1 MDKDLLYQQY
11 LSNNEDNMPYEE
23 FAAITSILSEDDLND
38 FVGVKKKDQSTENGT
53 QNLTTGTPP
62 SQTDL
67 PTLPNLIP
75 ENEFTVPMG
84 SEQDL
89 MSASSDTTVQTPSM
103 DLPLTDVVSSGTE
116 SSQTNT
122 QPISGITN
130 PTLDNEG
137 NIPMGRNLAQNGKRA
152 TLTFEE
158 VNENPID
165 ILGGKKN
172 DIESE
177 LPTQQSVVTGDLK
190 IENAPKNTDKQNAF
204 INQYAN
210 KDYVNANPIVN
221 KQPFNSW
228 GVLDK
233 TEAEDDLLLL
243 ESKGLIE
250 IQRDADGAPVYE
262 DNKYRYK
269 ITDKE
274 YYDNTYTPYIENL
287 QREAEKQAREQNVD
301 SARFNLGNAGN
312 NPEQDTFGEFMSQ
325 ASKFGVIPT
334 TEEYES
340 LTTEESRNEYLANL
354 EATQNAQ
361 KNKTTVQEE
370 YDKIIGKYNLTDE
383 VKFAN
388 GFDAVNLLNQG
399 IENGK
404 DKDKAEIDYF
414 GKFFSDRNNVLDFG
428 EYWER
433 EGKAKYKSSLVRENQ
448 ANYQQTRADIWNDYL
463 NYKNDKLGVN
473 QRFLE
478 EAIATSSAKA
488 ENYALQG
495 NTVALE
501 QEKAKMESL
510 YSQYEA
516 NQNKMVELS
525 NIFNDSNK
533 NFTEVER
540 KKKEQED
547 FEIKVQNGEVASN
560 VKNILGQIP
569 LALATSI
576 TSTLTG
582 IGRIASSVIP
592 SENLKDALDIMSET
606 EIKVGNIKVASL
618 TDKIKT
624 FKGSDGLNYKEING
638 KIYGVKYDG
647 TLFKTN
653 YKQNGNET
661 NVKEEV
667 DYNGSGMVFL
677 TAKMVSD
684 IYLTTGVGKG
694 LNSVIGSSANRIA
707 NSTKVAKVFGE
718 GSHLA
723 KTTAS
728 FAKLA
733 KNADNVSV
741 TGWYVQMYNDSYK
754 MAEQGGITDPVNKHL
769 YAVAMSFTQS
779 IIQRINPDTNFLK
792 PLNTNVRQVARALIN
807 ENPANAK
814 QAVVKFFK
822 ETADASIQYAKKAGN
837 NVPKEALEEVIQQ
850 GTQDVS
856 NLALNGLTG
865 TNFQTSSAQ
874 DYEELVVGTIVPS
887 AVASL
892 LGGKGSRIATINN
905 KEIDLT
911 KYSRNELITELARDP
926 KGLGLIKDFKES
938 AFFQSQ
944 KDSAQKIEYEISTRK
959 KYIDKIPDAEKYSTS
974 ALSEVTPILQEINR
988 KREQLKKDDGT
999 FAKTLNAEIETLT
1012 TRVNSILSGE
1022 TVSENQQQNNTTKN
1036 AETAQPTPQS
1046 ETVQEQT
1053 NTTDNEPEQTAVQQ
1067 PKPIAPIEPSGGAG
1081 ATAESG
1087 VESAR
1092 QEIYS
1097 RDVAEGKFST
1107 FIYKNESEVPEVF
1120 KDRITSDSKIN
1131 GERTIRVTMSQ
1142 TEANDL
1148 LTQTTNGQTTTEIE
1162 GQAEQPT
1169 QNISPNDETNP
1180 TETTTQSDTAT
1191 VENVQDIPADVNN
1204 ETEINEDNIV
1214 LPDDFLDLL
1223 NNIDNETVQTTNT
1236 ATDGNSEPTIDS
1248 VQQSEQGGQE
1258 NPQAVSATT
1267 DNGGSEGNVEVGK
1280 EYYYDGHKVKF
1291 VKQYD
1296 SNGTKYTIV
1305 NLDGQ
1310 EINVNENLLSENP
1323 QPTKNIKRGK
1333 QLLNVSNPNEK
1344 SYYEG
1349 VRNINGKDVVL
1360 VNYIFKD
1367 GNKLRQD
1374 TKYIDFD
1381 SFDSKYRI
1389 LKNDNA
1395 RVKINKQLEELQQK
1409 SPVQLG
1415 GKSQDFINKQNEI
1428 INSNSESVQQTP
1440 TFSDNE
1446 QAKTLNENQYEIN
1459 GRVYTQSPDG
1469 SFTAED
1475 KNGKQ
1480 RKVTNT
1486 KTVSEL
1492 TNLAQE
1498 RNTVQELEKNGY
1510 TYRKMKDGTETITS
1524 PNGKIITSKIQR
1536 RRNGR
1541 MQTEKNPQF
1550 ANQKKKIFGEK
1561 SDNEI
1566 KKEDA
1571 QRRKEALMN
1580 FTPTNEREVAMLYF
1594 ANGGKISSASV
1605 RREIAGKGKN
1615 IKEYAWVY
1623 LGKNADKTFEQV
1635 SEKLSEN
1642 ADKTF
1647 DQPLLRSEL
1656 IEVARSYGSSTE
1668 IAEEIVDLYNKSTDP
1683 YYGFTDE
1690 DAIAMQEAE
1699 ASKAKMDFYNSV
1711 GDVYGLTDE
1720 ELLDYYK
1727 QQYENSINNLTDE
1740 QQDQLYTADT
1750 RTDSAQQADKN
1761 AGNGN
1766 RVSETQGEKE
1776 ITEKLISDKNGTSWY
1791 EVNKPSF
1798 IKDNAEK
1805 WFKIKGID
1813 GNEIYRSS
1821 NRIDYDLE
1829 GNKLPFGSADK
1840 LMEENKKIFDESNEA
1855 EMPIK
1860 TLKEILLEKGISSS
1874 QFDDAISKTT
1884 DINELQSLF
1893 LDKEIGKEL
1902 EARPHIQREI
1912 NSRIQYLQRNNDN
1925 QKTNT
1930 TSPEYQQLLKDREAQ
1945 EARVKSTKETLDRV
1959 SKNTNKDFQADQENI
1974 FGERPQAEGMF
1985 DERADGNAGKEI
1997 ITNAKR
2003 EYDQAKA
2010 DLAKTNKA
2018 IRDFESGNASGTG
2031 VIDFQSTEK
2040 TFTPIPQ
2047 STYDK
2052 LVKRLLGVFKKFGGK
2067 VTTDWEDFK
2076 KQAGLSDVDLQF
2088 EDYRMTHRA
2097 PVGSDGFAV
2106 SIDRLNELYPD
2117 DVYSNMGWHYY
2128 GDGDRAV
2135 DKKSHSILKFFKGK
2149 PEEDIT
2155 VYRAVPKG
2163 VKEINSG
2170 DWVSINR
2177 DYAKQHGDSN
2187 IDGKYDIISKKVKV
2201 RQVFTDANSLNEQG
2215 VEFMF
2220 TKDGEV
2226 YGAKAP
2232 NGTIYLN
2239 PEKVNANTPI
2249 HEFSHLWQQL
2259 MPTRF
2264 KKGVELL
2271 KNTPIGKK
2279 TFAELKE
2286 NKGYEGKTDDEL
2298 WNEALV
2304 TVMGNEGERIFN
2316 SSRASKFKEWLT
2328 DLFKALGNAFGIR
2341 DLSPNDKL
2349 STFVKGALSEVMGT
2363 KEIIPESRIENSEVP
2378 IYVKRMS
2385 NTDIKE
2391 MLNNL
2396 GLITDAVCPN

>member
-1 MDKDLLYQQY
+1 MSQDLKLLYQQY
-11 LSNNEDNMPYEE
+11 SENDGAGTYEE
-23 FAAITSILSEDDLND
+23 FVQAKEELGEEAFNSLIENT
-38 FVGVKKKDQSTENGT
+38 VKKKDQPTENGN
-53 QNLTTGTPP
+53 QNLTTSTPQ
-62 SQTDL
+62 QTEL
-67 PTLPNLIP
+67 PTLPNPIP

-116 SSQTNT
+116 SSPTNT

-130 PTLDNEG
+130 HTLDNVG
-137 NIPMGRNLAQNGKRA
+137 NTPMGRNLAQNGKRA

-165 ILGGKKN
+165 ILGGKNN

-228 GVLDK
+228 GVADN
-233 TEAEDDLLLL
+233 TETEDNLLLL
-243 ESKGLIE
+243 ESKGLIQ
-250 IQRDADGAPVYE
+250 IQRDADGAPIYE

-312 NPEQDTFGEFMSQ
+312 NPEQDTFGEFMSK

-340 LTTEESRNEYLANL
+340 LVTEESRNGYLANL

-433 EGKAKYKSSLVRENQ
+433 DGKAKYKSSLVRENQ

-510 YSQYEA
+510 YNQYEA

-569 LALATSI
+569 LALSSSI
-576 TSTLTG
+576 NSTLTG

-624 FKGSDGLNYKEING
+624 FKGTDGLNYKEING
-638 KIYGVKYDG
+638 KIYGVKSDG
-647 TLFKTN
+647 TIFKTT
-653 YKQNGNET
+653 YKKNGNET

-707 NSTKVAKVFGE
+707 NSTKVAQVFGE

-723 KTTAS
+723 KITAS
-728 FAKLA
+728 FAKLS

-837 NVPKEALEEVIQQ
+837 NVPKEVLEEVVQQ

-856 NLALNGLTG
+856 NLVLNGLTG

-892 LGGKGSRIATINN
+892 LGGKGSRLATINN

-911 KYSRNELITELARDP
+911 TYSRNELITELARDP
-926 KGLGLIKDFKES
+926 KGLDLIKDFKEG

-944 KDSAQKIEYEISTRK
+944 KDSAQKIEDEINTRK
-959 KYIDKIPDAEKYSTS
+959 KYISKVPEAEKYTS
-974 ALSEVTPILQEINR
+974 SSLSDVAPILQKIDE
-988 KREQLKKDDGT
+988 KKELLKKDDGT
-999 FAKTLNAEIETLT
+999 FAERINKDIADLTAQANAILDNDLT
-1012 TRVNSILSGE
+1012 P
-1022 TVSENQQQNNTTKN
+1022 NTEN
-1036 AETAQPTPQS
+1036 AETPQPTPQP
-1046 ETVQEQT
+1046 ETTQEQT
-1053 NTTDNEPEQTAVQQ
+1053 DTTDNEPEQTAVQQ

-1081 ATAESG
+1081 AESG
-1087 VESAR
+1087 VE
-1092 QEIYS
+1092 Q
-1097 RDVAEGKFST
+1097 T
-1107 FIYKNESEVPEVF
+1107 
-1120 KDRITSDSKIN
+1120 
-1131 GERTIRVTMSQ
+1131 VT
-1142 TEANDL
+1142 
-1148 LTQTTNGQTTTEIE
+1148 
-1162 GQAEQPT
+1162 EQPT
-1169 QNISPNDETNP
+1169 QNISPNNETNP
-1180 TETTTQSDTAT
+1180 TETPTQPNPAT
-1191 VENVQDIPADVNN
+1191 VENLQDIPANVNN

-1236 ATDGNSEPTIDS
+1236 ATDGNAEPTIDS

-1258 NPQAVSATT
+1258 NPQAVSTTT
-1267 DNGGSEGNVEVGK
+1267 DNGGSEIDVEVGNVR
-1280 EYYYDGHKVKF
+1280 EENGILITNTPSFSDVKIVDF
-1291 VKQYD
+1291 ENANLDARDYSRLVDAFYNNEGTWDKALK
-1296 SNGTKYTIV
+1296 NGVENLGNGWYRLGKTTEGFSVLHSPELDKTIV
-1305 NLDGQ
+1305 VESKNGVIDSMV
-1310 EINVNENLLSENP
+1310 VNDIIENN
-1323 QPTKNIKRGK
+1323 T
-1333 QLLNVSNPNEK
+1333 
-1344 SYYEG
+1344 
-1349 VRNINGKDVVL
+1349 
-1360 VNYIFKD
+1360 
-1367 GNKLRQD
+1367 
-1374 TKYIDFD
+1374 
-1381 SFDSKYRI
+1381 
-1389 LKNDNA
+1389 
-1395 RVKINKQLEELQQK
+1395 
-1409 SPVQLG
+1409 SP
-1415 GKSQDFINKQNEI
+1415 
-1428 INSNSESVQQTP
+1428 VQQTP
-1440 TFSDNE
+1440 AFSDNE
-1446 QAKTLNENQYEIN
+1446 QAQTLNENQYEIN

-1536 RRNGR
+1536 RRNGK

-1615 IKEYAWVY
+1615 IKEYTWVY
-1623 LGKNADKTFEQV
+1623 LGENADKTFEQV

-1642 ADKTF
+1642 EEQNF

-1656 IEVARSYGSSTE
+1656 IEVARSYSSSTE

-1740 QQDQLYTADT
+1740 QQYQLYTADT

-1840 LMEENKKIFDESNEA
+1840 LMEENKNIFDERNEA
-1855 EMPIK
+1855 ETPKK
-1860 TLKEILLEKGISSS
+1860 TLKEILLEKGITSL
-1874 QFDDAISKTT
+1874 QFDDAISKST

-1893 LDKEIGKEL
+1893 LDKEIAKKL
-1902 EARPHIQREI
+1902 EARPYIQREI
-1912 NSRIQYLQRNNDN
+1912 NGRIQYLQRNNNN

-1930 TSPEYQQLLKDREAQ
+1930 NSPEYQQLLKDREAQ
-1945 EARVKSTKETLDRV
+1945 EARVKSTKESLDRV
-1959 SKNTNKDFQADQENI
+1959 SRNTNTNFQADQENI

-1997 ITNAKR
+1997 IANAKR

-2018 IRDFESGNASGTG
+2018 IRDFESGNTSGTG
-2031 VIDFQSTEK
+2031 AIDFQSTDK

-2067 VTTDWEDFK
+2067 VINDMKDYKGEG
-2076 KQAGLSDVDLQF
+2076 AG
-2088 EDYRMTHRA
+2088 
-2097 PVGSDGFAV
+2097 
-2106 SIDRLNELYPD
+2106 IDMKLPN
-2117 DVYSNMGWHYY
+2117 G
-2128 GDGDRAV
+2128 
-2135 DKKSHSILKFFKGK
+2135 
-2149 PEEDIT
+2149 
-2155 VYRAVPKG
+2155 
-2163 VKEINSG
+2163 EI
-2170 DWVSINR
+2170 
-2177 DYAKQHGDSN
+2177 
-2187 IDGKYDIISKKVKV
+2187 
-2201 RQVFTDANSLNEQG
+2201 
-2215 VEFMF
+2215 
-2220 TKDGEV
+2220 
-2226 YGAKAP
+2226 YGAKFP
-2232 NGTIYLN
+2232 DGTIYLN

-2259 MPTRF
+2259 MPSRF

-2271 KNTPIGKK
+2271 KNTPIGKT
-2279 TFAELKE
+2279 TFAELKANE
-2286 NKGYEGKTDDEL
+2286 GYANKSDDEL

-2304 TVMGNEGERIFN
+2304 TVIGNEGERIFN
-2316 SSRASKFKEWLT
+2316 SSRASKFKEWLV
-2328 DLFKALGNAFGIR
+2328 DLFKKLGDAFGIR

-2349 STFVKGALSEVMGT
+2349 STFVKGALSEVMGV
-2363 KEIIPESRIENSEVP
+2363 KEIIPESSVEQKEVP
-2378 IYVKRMS
+2378 IYLKKMS
-2385 NTDIKE
+2385 NTDLRS
-2391 MLNNL
+2391 MLDKL
-2396 GLITDAVCPN
+2396 GLVMDAVCPN